1 MLVPFRGAAG
11 ESWAGSLEPM
21 STTEAPDL
29 PTVTARLTGWGR
41 TAASTSQVLSTPD
54 VELIATAVAQV
65 AAANADSPSHLR
77 RGIIARGL
85 GRSYGDVA
93 QNAGGIVVDMTVL
106 NTIHSIDAAAATV
119 DVDAGVSLDALMRAA
134 LPYGLWV
141 PVLPGTR
148 QVTVGG
154 AIGCDVHGK
163 NHHSAGSFG
172 DHVASMQ
179 LLVADGR
186 VLTLTPDGSPD
197 DPDAAIFW
205 ATVGGVGL
213 TGIILR
219 VVLNMTRTETAYFLA
234 DGVVTH
240 TLDETIAVH
249 SDGSEANY
257 DYSSAWFDAI
267 SPAPKLGRAAL
278 SRGSLATLDQLREH
292 APKLAADPL
301 AFNAKPFFDLP
312 DVFPNGLANKFTFG
326 VLGNLWYAKSGNY
339 TNKIQSLTGFYH
351 PLDMFGEW
359 NRAYGSHGFL
369 QYQFVVPP
377 AAVAEFKQ
385 LIADIQASGH
395 YSFLNVFKLFGDGNR
410 APLSYPMA
418 GWNVCVDFPI
428 KAGLH
433 EFLHGLD
440 ARILSFGGRLY
451 TAKDSRTSA
460 ETFHAMYPE
469 LDSWIATRRRV
480 DPHGVFVSD
489 LARRLELV

>member
-1 MLVPFRGAAG
+1 
-11 ESWAGSLEPM
+11 M
-21 STTEAPDL
+21 SANVLDDL
-29 PTVTARLTGWGR
+29 PTTTASLSGWGR
-41 TAASTSQVLSTPD
+41 TAATTAQLLATPD
-54 VELIATAVAQV
+54 PELIAKAVAAV
-65 AAANADSPSHLR
+65 ADHDADAPSHLK

-93 QNAGGIVVDMTVL
+93 QNAGGLVVDMTAL
-106 NTIHSIDAAAATV
+106 NRIHSIDPRAATV

-172 DHVASMQ
+172 NHVASMD

-186 VLTLTPDGSPD
+186 VLTLTPDGTAD
-197 DPDAAIFW
+197 DPDASIFW

-219 VVLNMTRTETAYFLA
+219 VRLTMTRTETAYFLA

-249 SDGSEANY
+249 SDGSESRY

-278 SRGSLATLDQLREH
+278 SRGSLATLDELREY
-292 APKLAADPL
+292 APKLAAEPL
-301 AFNAKPFFDLP
+301 AFNAKPLFELP
-312 DVFPNGLANKFTFG
+312 DVFPNGLANKYTFTL
-326 VLGNLWYAKSGNY
+326 LGNVWYAKSGNY
-339 TNKIQSLTGFYH
+339 TNKVQTLTGFYH
-351 PLDMFGEW
+351 PLDMFSEW
-359 NRAYGSHGFL
+359 NRAYGSDGFL

-377 AAVAEFKQ
+377 SAVDEFKRI
-385 LIADIQASGH
+385 IADIQASGH
-395 YSFLNVFKLFGDGNR
+395 YSFLNVFKLFGPGND

-428 KAGLH
+428 RSGLH

-451 TAKDSRTSA
+451 TAKDSRTTA
-460 ETFHAMYPE
+460 ETFHAMYPRIDE
-469 LDSWIATRRRV
+469 WIATRRRV
-480 DPHGVFVSD
+480 DPNGVFASD
-489 LARRLELV
+489 LARRLELL

>member
-1 MLVPFRGAAG
+1 
-11 ESWAGSLEPM
+11 M
-21 STTEAPDL
+21 SAIQNPDL
-29 PTVTARLTGWGR
+29 PTVTKSLSGWGR
-41 TAASTSQVLSTPD
+41 TAATTAHVLSTPD
-54 VELIATAVAQV
+54 VEVIAEAVARV
-65 AAANADSPSHLR
+65 AGHNADSPSHLK
-77 RGIIARGL
+77 RGVIARGL

-93 QNAGGIVVDMTVL
+93 QNAGGLVVDMTPL
-106 NTIHSIDAAAATV
+106 NRIHSIDPDAATV

-172 DHVASMQ
+172 DHVASLQ

-197 DPDAAIFW
+197 DPDAGLFW
-205 ATVGGVGL
+205 ATIGGVGL

-219 VVLNMTRTETAYFLA
+219 VVLKMTRTESAYFIA
-234 DGVVTH
+234 DGVVTQN
-240 TLDETIAVH
+240 LEETIAVH

-278 SRGSLATLDQLREH
+278 SRGSLATVEQLREH
-292 APKLAADPL
+292 APKLASDPL
-301 AFNAKPFFDLP
+301 AFNAKPLFTLP
-312 DVFPNGLANKFTFG
+312 DVFPNGLANKYTFTL
-326 VLGNLWYAKSGNY
+326 LGAAWYAKSGNY
-339 TNKIQSLTGFYH
+339 TGKIQSLTGFYH

-377 AAVAEFKQ
+377 AAVTEFKQ
-385 LIADIQASGH
+385 LIRDIQASGH
-395 YSFLNVFKLFGDGNR
+395 YSFLNVFKLFGEGNR

-433 EFLHGLD
+433 EFLAGLD
-440 ARILSFGGRLY
+440 ARILEFGGRLY
-451 TAKDSRTSA
+451 TAKDSRATA
-460 ETFHAMYPE
+460 ATFHAMYPE
-469 LDSWIATRRRV
+469 VDAWIATRRAI
-480 DPHGVFVSD
+480 DPTGVFVSD

>member
-1 MLVPFRGAAG
+1 
-11 ESWAGSLEPM
+11 M
-21 STTEAPDL
+21 SDTRELDL
-29 PTVTARLTGWGR
+29 PTSTTSLTGWGR
-41 TAASTSQVLSTPD
+41 TSATTAQVLSTPD
-54 VELIATAVAQV
+54 AELIARAVAAV
-65 AAANADSPSHLR
+65 ADHNADSPSHLK

-93 QNAGGIVVDMTVL
+93 QNGGGIVVDMTPL
-106 NTIHSIDAAAATV
+106 RRIHAIDPDTATV
-119 DVDAGVSLDALMRAA
+119 DVDAGISLDELMRAA

-172 DHVASMQ
+172 DHVASLQ

-186 VLTLTPDGSPD
+186 VLTLTPGGSPD
-197 DPDAAIFW
+197 DADASLFW
-205 ATVGGVGL
+205 ATIGGVGL

-219 VVLNMTRTETAYFLA
+219 VVLNMTRTESAYFIA

-249 SDGSEANY
+249 SDGSESRY

-267 SPAPKLGRAAL
+267 SPEPKLGRAAL

-301 AFNAKPFFDLP
+301 AFNAKALFDLP
-312 DVFPNGLANKFTFG
+312 DVFPNGLANKLTFG
-326 VLGNLWYAKSGNY
+326 LLGTAWYAKSGNY
-339 TNKIQSLTGFYH
+339 TGKIQTLTGFYH

-377 AAVAEFKQ
+377 SAVAEFKQ
-385 LIADIQASGH
+385 LIRDIQASGH
-395 YSFLNVFKLFGDGNR
+395 YSFLNVFKLFGEGNA

-433 EFLHGLD
+433 EFLRGLD
-440 ARILSFGGRLY
+440 ARILEFGGRLY
-451 TAKDSRTSA
+451 TAKDSRTTA
-460 ETFHAMYPE
+460 ADFHAMYPGI
-469 LDSWIATRRRV
+469 DGWIATRRRI
-480 DPHGVFVSD
+480 DPHGVFASD
-489 LARRLELV
+489 LARRLELL

>member
-1 MLVPFRGAAG
+1 MTSETFD
-11 ESWAGSLEPM
+11 
-21 STTEAPDL
+21 DL
-29 PTVTARLTGWGR
+29 PTTTVSLTGWGR
-41 TAASTSQVLSTPD
+41 TAATSAQLLSTPD
-54 VELIATAVAQV
+54 VDLIAKAVAAV
-65 AAANADSPSHLR
+65 ADANADSPSHLR
-77 RGIIARGL
+77 RGIVARGL

-93 QNAGGIVVDMTVL
+93 QNAGGVVVDMTAL
-106 NTIHSIDAAAATV
+106 NKIHSIDPTEATV
-119 DVDAGVSLDALMRAA
+119 ELDAGVSLDELMRAA

-154 AIGCDVHGK
+154 AIGSDVHGK

-172 DHVASMQ
+172 NHVVWLQ

-186 VLTLTPDGSPD
+186 VLTLTPQGSSE
-197 DPDAAIFW
+197 DPDASIFW

-219 VVLNMTRTETAYFLA
+219 AKLNMTRTETAYFIA

-240 TLDETIAVH
+240 DLDQTIAVH
-249 SDGSEANY
+249 SDGTEANY

-278 SRGSLATLDQLREH
+278 SRGSLATLDQLYEY
-292 APKLAADPL
+292 APKLALDPL
-301 AFNAKPFFDLP
+301 AFNAKPLFELP
-312 DVFPNGLANKFTFG
+312 DIFPNGLANKFTFSA
-326 VLGNLWYAKSGNY
+326 LGAVWYAKSGNY
-339 TNKIQSLTGFYH
+339 HNKVQSLTGFYH
-351 PLDMFGEW
+351 PLDMFSEW
-359 NRAYGSHGFL
+359 NRAYGSYGFL

-377 AAVAEFKQ
+377 GAVVEFKQ
-385 LIADIQASGH
+385 LIRDIQASGH
-395 YSFLNVFKLFGDGNR
+395 YSFLNVFKLFGEGNA

-428 KAGLH
+428 KSGLH
-433 EFLHGLD
+433 EFLKGLD
-440 ARILSFGGRLY
+440 ARILEFGGRLY
-451 TAKDSRTSA
+451 TAKDSRTNA

-469 LDSWIATRRRV
+469 IDSWIATRRRI
-480 DPHGVFVSD
+480 DPHAVFVSD

>member
-1 MLVPFRGAAG
+1 
-11 ESWAGSLEPM
+11 M
-21 STTEAPDL
+21 SASQTTDL
-29 PTVTARLTGWGR
+29 PTVSTRLTGWGR
-41 TAASTSQVLSTPD
+41 TAATTAQVLSTPD
-54 VELIATAVAQV
+54 PELVAAAVAAV
-65 AAANADSPSHLR
+65 ADANADSPSHLR
-77 RGIIARGL
+77 RGIVARGL

-93 QNAGGIVVDMTVL
+93 QNAGGIVVDMTAL
-106 NTIHSIDAAAATV
+106 NRIHAIDPDAATV
-119 DVDAGVSLDALMRAA
+119 DVDAGVSLDELMRAA

-172 DHVASMQ
+172 NHVASMQ

-186 VLTLTPDGSPD
+186 VLTLTPEGSPD
-197 DPDAAIFW
+197 DPDASLFW

-219 VVLNMTRTETAYFLA
+219 VVLHMTRTETAYFLA

-240 TLDETIAVH
+240 NLEETIAVH

-267 SPAPKLGRAAL
+267 SPEPKLGRAAL
-278 SRGSLATLDQLREH
+278 SRGSLATLEQLREK

-301 AFNAKPFFDLP
+301 AFSAKPLFELP
-312 DVFPNGLANKFTFG
+312 DVFPNGLANKLTFG
-326 VLGNLWYAKSGNY
+326 VLGSAWYAKSGNY
-339 TNKIQSLTGFYH
+339 TGKVQSLTGFYH
-351 PLDMFGEW
+351 PLDMFSEW
-359 NRAYGSHGFL
+359 NRAYGSDGFL

-377 AAVAEFKQ
+377 TAVGEFAQ
-385 LIADIQASGH
+385 LIRDIQGSGH
-395 YSFLNVFKLFGDGNR
+395 YSFLNVFKLFGPGNR

-428 KAGLH
+428 RAGLH
-433 EFLHGLD
+433 EFLHALD
-440 ARILSFGGRLY
+440 ARVLEFGGRLY
-451 TAKDSRTSA
+451 TAKDSRATA
-460 ETFHAMYPE
+460 ATFHAMYPGIE
-469 LDSWIATRRRV
+469 DWIATRRRI

-489 LARRLELV
+489 LARRLELI

>member
-1 MLVPFRGAAG
+1 
-11 ESWAGSLEPM
+11 M
-21 STTEAPDL
+21 SDTVDFDL
-29 PTVTARLTGWGR
+29 PTSTVSLAGWGR
-41 TAASTSQVLSTPD
+41 TAPTTAQVLSTPD
-54 VELIATAVAQV
+54 VELIARAVAAV
-65 AAANADSPSHLR
+65 ADHNADSPSHLK

-93 QNAGGIVVDMTVL
+93 QNAGGIVVDMTPV
-106 NTIHSIDAAAATV
+106 NQIHNIDPAKATV
-119 DVDAGVSLDALMRAA
+119 DVDAGVSLDTLMRAA

-186 VLTLTPDGSPD
+186 ILTITPDGSPD
-197 DPDAAIFW
+197 DPDGTLFW
-205 ATVGGVGL
+205 ATIGGVGL

-219 VVLNMTRTETAYFLA
+219 VVLNMTRTETAYFIA
-234 DGVVTH
+234 DGVVTN

-249 SDGSEANY
+249 SDGSESRY

-267 SPAPKLGRAAL
+267 SPEPKLGRAAL
-278 SRGSLATLDQLREH
+278 SRGSLATLEELREH
-292 APKLAADPL
+292 SPKLAADPL
-301 AFNAKPFFDLP
+301 AFNAKPLFELP
-312 DVFPNGLANKFTFG
+312 DVFPNGLANKLTFG
-326 VLGNLWYAKSGNY
+326 LLGTAWYAKSGDY
-339 TNKIQSLTGFYH
+339 TGKIQTLTGFYH
-351 PLDMFGEW
+351 PLDLFGEW

-377 AAVAEFKQ
+377 TAVNEFKQ
-385 LIADIQASGH
+385 LIRDIQASGH
-395 YSFLNVFKLFGDGNR
+395 YSFLNVFKLFGEGNA

-440 ARILSFGGRLY
+440 ARILEFGGRLY
-451 TAKDSRTSA
+451 TAKDSRTTA
-460 ETFHAMYPE
+460 ADFHAMYPGI
-469 LDSWIATRRRV
+469 DGWIATRRRI
-480 DPHGVFVSD
+480 DPHGVFASD
-489 LARRLELV
+489 LARRLELL

>member
-1 MLVPFRGAAG
+1 M
-11 ESWAGSLEPM
+11 
-21 STTEAPDL
+21 TTSPLPDL
-29 PTVTARLTGWGR
+29 PTTTQRLSGWGR
-41 TAASTSQVLSTPD
+41 TAATTSQVLATPD
-54 VELIATAVAQV
+54 VDLIARAVAAV
-65 AAANADSPSHLR
+65 AGHNADSPAHLR
-77 RGIIARGL
+77 RGILARGL

-93 QNAGGIVVDMTVL
+93 QNAGGLVVDMTAL
-106 NTIHSIDAAAATV
+106 NRIHSIDPDTATV
-119 DVDAGVSLDALMRAA
+119 DLDAGVSLDELMRAA

-148 QVTVGG
+148 QVTIGG
-154 AIGCDVHGK
+154 AIGADVHGK

-172 DHVASMQ
+172 NHVASLQ

-186 VLTLTPDGSPD
+186 VLTLTPEGSDD
-197 DPDAAIFW
+197 DPDGSLFW

-219 VVLNMTRTETAYFLA
+219 AVLRMTRTETAYFIA

-240 TLDETIAVH
+240 SLDETIAVH
-249 SDGSEANY
+249 SDGSEARY

-278 SRGSLATLDQLREH
+278 SRGSLATLDQLRDK

-301 AFNAKPFFDLP
+301 AFNAKPLFELP
-312 DVFPNGLANKFTFG
+312 DVFPNGLANKYTFS
-326 VLGNLWYAKSGNY
+326 VLGGLWYAKSGNY
-339 TNKIQSLTGFYH
+339 RGKIQSLTGFYH
-351 PLDMFGEW
+351 PLDLFSEW

-377 AAVAEFKQ
+377 TAVAEFKQ
-385 LIADIQASGH
+385 LIRDIQASGH
-395 YSFLNVFKLFGDGNR
+395 YSFLNVFKLFGEGNR

-433 EFLHGLD
+433 EFLTGLD
-440 ARILSFGGRLY
+440 ARVLEFGGRLY
-451 TAKDSRTSA
+451 TAKDSRTTA
-460 ETFHAMYPE
+460 ATFHAMYPQV
-469 LDSWIATRRRV
+469 DAWIATRRRI
-480 DPHGVFVSD
+480 DPHQVFASD
-489 LARRLELV
+489 LARRLELL

>member
-1 MLVPFRGAAG
+1 
-11 ESWAGSLEPM
+11 M
-21 STTEAPDL
+21 SATQTPDL
-29 PTVTARLTGWGR
+29 PTVSASLAGWGR
-41 TAASTSQVLSTPD
+41 TAATTSQLLSTPD
-54 VELIATAVAQV
+54 PEVIAAAVAAV
-65 AAANADSPSHLR
+65 AGHNADSPSHLR
-77 RGIIARGL
+77 RGIVARGL

-93 QNAGGIVVDMTVL
+93 QNAGGIVVDMTAL
-106 NTIHSIDAAAATV
+106 NRIHAIDPDAATV
-119 DVDAGVSLDALMRAA
+119 DVDAGVSLDELMRAA

-172 DHVASMQ
+172 NHVASLQ

-186 VLTLTPDGSPD
+186 ILTLTPSGSPD
-197 DPDAAIFW
+197 DPDASLFW

-219 VVLNMTRTETAYFLA
+219 VVLTMTRTETAYFIA

-240 TLDETIAVH
+240 NLDETIAVH

-267 SPAPKLGRAAL
+267 SPEPKLGRAAL
-278 SRGSLATLDQLREH
+278 SRGSLATLDQLREK
-292 APKLAADPL
+292 APRLAADPL
-301 AFNAKPFFDLP
+301 AFNAKPLFDLP
-312 DVFPNGLANKFTFG
+312 DVFPNGLANKLTFG
-326 VLGNLWYAKSGNY
+326 VLGSLWYAKSGNY
-339 TNKIQSLTGFYH
+339 TGKIQSLTGFYH

-377 AAVAEFKQ
+377 AAVGEFTQ
-385 LIADIQASGH
+385 LIRDIQASGH
-395 YSFLNVFKLFGDGNR
+395 YSFLNVFKLFGPGNR

-440 ARILSFGGRLY
+440 ARVLEFGGRLY
-451 TAKDSRTSA
+451 TAKDSRTTA

-469 LDSWIATRRRV
+469 LDSWIATRRRI

-489 LARRLELV
+489 LARRLELA

>member
-1 MLVPFRGAAG
+1 
-11 ESWAGSLEPM
+11 M
-21 STTEAPDL
+21 SANLLQDL
-29 PTVTARLTGWGR
+29 PTTTASLSGWGR
-41 TAASTSQVLSTPD
+41 TAATTAQLLSTPD
-54 VELIATAVAQV
+54 AELIAKAVAAV
-65 AAANADSPSHLR
+65 ADHDADAPSHLR
-77 RGIIARGL
+77 RGIVARGL

-93 QNAGGIVVDMTVL
+93 QNAGGIVVDMPAL
-106 NTIHSIDAAAATV
+106 NRIHAIDPGAATV
-119 DVDAGVSLDALMRAA
+119 DVDAGVSLDELMRAA
-134 LPYGLWV
+134 LPHGLWV

-172 DHVASMQ
+172 NHVASME

-197 DPDAAIFW
+197 DPDASIFW

-219 VVLNMTRTETAYFLA
+219 AKLNMTRTETAYFLA
-234 DGVVTH
+234 DGIVTH

-249 SDGSEANY
+249 SDGSESRY

-267 SPAPKLGRAAL
+267 SPAPRLGRAAL
-278 SRGSLATLDQLREH
+278 SRGSLATLEELREH
-292 APKLAADPL
+292 APKLAAEPL
-301 AFNAKPFFDLP
+301 AFNAKPLLELP
-312 DVFPNGLANKFTFG
+312 DVFPNGLANKYTFTL
-326 VLGNLWYAKSGNY
+326 LGTAWYAKSGNY

-351 PLDMFGEW
+351 PLDMFSEW
-359 NRAYGSHGFL
+359 NRAYGSDGFL

-377 AAVAEFKQ
+377 TAVTEFKRI
-385 LIADIQASGH
+385 IADIQASGH
-395 YSFLNVFKLFGDGNR
+395 YSFLNVFKLFGEGNR

-428 KAGLH
+428 RAGLH

-440 ARILSFGGRLY
+440 ARVLEFGGRLY
-451 TAKDSRTSA
+451 TAKDSRTTA
-460 ETFHAMYPE
+460 ATFHAMYPRIDE
-469 LDSWIATRRRV
+469 WIAVRRRV
-480 DPHGVFVSD
+480 DPHGVFASD
-489 LARRLELV
+489 LARRLDLL

>member
-1 MLVPFRGAAG
+1 M
-11 ESWAGSLEPM
+11 
-21 STTEAPDL
+21 TTTAPDL
-29 PTVTARLTGWGR
+29 PTTTQQLVGWGR
-41 TAASTSQVLSTPD
+41 TAPTIAQVLSTPD
-54 VELIATAVAQV
+54 TDVIAAAVRAVAD
-65 AAANADSPSHLR
+65 ANADAPAHLR
-77 RGIIARGL
+77 RGIVARGL

-93 QNAGGIVVDMTVL
+93 QNSGGLVVDMTPL
-106 NTIHSIDAAAATV
+106 NQIHAIDPDAATV
-119 DVDAGVSLDALMRAA
+119 DVDAGVSLDDLMRAA
-134 LPYGLWV
+134 LPHGLWI

-172 DHVASMQ
+172 NHVASME

-186 VLTLTPDGSPD
+186 VLNLRPEGSPD
-197 DPDAAIFW
+197 DPEGSLFW

-234 DGVVTH
+234 DGIVTR

-249 SDGSEANY
+249 SDGSESRY

-278 SRGSLATLDQLREH
+278 SRGSLATLAELQEH

-301 AFNAKPFFDLP
+301 AFNAKPLFDLP
-312 DVFPNGLANKFTFG
+312 DVFPNGLANKLSFSA
-326 VLGNLWYAKSGNY
+326 LGTLWYAKSGNY
-339 TNKIQSLTGFYH
+339 TGKIQSLTGFYH

-359 NRAYGSHGFL
+359 NRAYGPAGFL

-377 AAVAEFKQ
+377 AAVDEFKRI
-385 LIADIQASGH
+385 IADIQASGH
-395 YSFLNVFKLFGDGNR
+395 YSFLNVFKLFGEGNR

-428 KAGLH
+428 KDGLH
-433 EFLHGLD
+433 AFLRGLD
-440 ARILSFGGRLY
+440 ARVLEFGGRLY
-451 TAKDSRTSA
+451 TAKDSRTTA
-460 ETFHAMYPE
+460 ATFHAMYPQI
-469 LDSWIATRRRV
+469 DAWIATRRSI
-480 DPHGVFVSD
+480 DPTGVFSSD